1 MRVTVKPLSYLFPRE
16 FDRLQFNAS
25 LVWGATI
32 LGVAIAA
39 KASNNFI
46 YELLVLFVGFNLSW
60 VVIDASARKSRK
72 QAVLDSADAERV
84 STGPAD
90 RAPSGMRDPR

>member
-72 QAVLDSADAERV
+72 QAAFASADSDGVPKRV
-84 STGPAD
+84 SD
-90 RAPSGMRDPR
+90 RAPGGMRGPR